1 MNLGELRE
9 RAPYGFCFGRVVE
22 VDLNNLTEAAMR
34 ARRLGGSLWTLIGGG
49 GDAEEEQRVFFDGQS
64 SGRLRGVFGGGFDFA
79 ESSAQLDHDEQSG
92 DLRAKIR
99 LLVARVGQE
108 DVDGVPWGTPD
119 PTRPA
124 PRPSRRINIDGVV
137 ELDQSTTER
146 AATRLNV
153 QAKGSRAR
161 GAREPRPAG
170 DAEGDASDIV
180 RPAQSNP
187 DFAICTANPAPA
199 ERGGSPE
206 HAGSSDDPHAE
217 TRRQVVRVDRERRVI

>member
-124 PRPSRRINIDGVV
+124 PRPSRRIIYRRSRRARPEHDGT
-137 ELDQSTTER
+137 SCHSTER
-146 AATRLNV
+146 SGTRVHELAAR
-153 QAKGSRAR
+153 ASR
-161 GAREPRPAG
+161 
-170 DAEGDASDIV
+170 V
-180 RPAQSNP
+180 L
-187 DFAICTANPAPA
+187 
-199 ERGGSPE
+199 PE
-206 HAGSSDDPHAE
+206 IPQG
-217 TRRQVVRVDRERRVI
+217 